1 MTHADESVL
10 VERARTDPDAF
21 GTLYDRYMERI
32 YSYAA
37 RQTGDVAAAQDIT
50 AATFEKALR
59 HIRRFQWRN
68 IGFAPWLYRIA
79 SNEIAQHYRNRRFTV
94 AWGERDEAEP
104 VGVMPGGNGARPPE
118 ARVLAMEQSGMLAR
132 ALRGL
137 SAADRDVLTLRFLEG
152 LSTDD
157 VAAVLGCSRDNVY
170 VRLHRA
176 LARLRQQLERL
187 EGMEANR
194 L

>member
-10 VERARTDPDAF
+10 VERARTDPAAF

-79 SNEIAQHYRNRRFTV
+79 SNESLTFIEQQKKRQTV
-94 AWGERDEAEP
+94 SFDHEP
-104 VGVMPGGNGARPPE
+104 
-118 ARVLAMEQSGMLAR
+118 SGMAERLK
-132 ALRGL
+132 
-137 SAADRDVLTLRFLEG
+137 ADKDFDANKLEWK
-152 LSTDD
+152 LQM
-157 VAAVLGCSRDNVY
+157 AI
-170 VRLHRA
+170 
-176 LARLRQQLERL
+176 QQLPEKQKLVFSLRYYDEMPYEDMSRIL
-187 EGMEANR
+187 ETSEGALKASYHHAVRKIEEYILNH
-194 L
+194 